1 MIWKTILVPHDFSSS
16 ANHALAIAR
25 DEAKA
30 HDAKLM
36 ILHVVELPLQLSPT
50 TVIMPQDSSAP
61 VGAVTT
67 SVVVPEGNRGP
78 ISVRDYAIQE
88 AERHLADLTARID
101 KDGVTAQA
109 FVRLGKAEDEI
120 LQFATEHGVDLIA
133 MGTAGRTGLSHLLIG
148 SVAERVVRLSKCA
161 VLTIRGTHP

>member
-30 HDAKLM
+30 HGARLLL
-36 ILHVVELPLQLSPT
+36 LHVIDLPSQMAPT
-50 TVIMPQDSSAP
+50 MIIVPERADAVVGGVTNSA
-61 VGAVTT
+61 
-67 SVVVPEGNRGP
+67 VVPEGDIGP
-78 ISVRDYAIQE
+78 ISVKDWAIRE
-88 AERHLADLTARID
+88 AERHLADLTARVG

-109 FVRLGKAEDEI
+109 FVRLGKAENEI
-120 LQFATEHGVDLIA
+120 IQFATEHGVDLIA
-133 MGTAGRTGLSHLLIG
+133 MGTAGRTGLAHMLIG

-161 VLTIRGTHP
+161 VLTIRASG